1 MLAMPEEDLILIMEF
16 CRSYDVEQSFVQSLQ
31 EFGLIE
37 LQEIENKQFIH
48 KDALMELEKYVHL
61 HYDLNINLEG
71 LDAIH
76 NLLDKIKRMQLELNQ
91 LRNRLN
97 AYE

>member
-1 MLAMPEEDLILIMEF
+1 MMPEEDLILIMEF
-16 CRSYDVEQSFVQSLQ
+16 CRGYDVEQSFVQSLQ
-31 EFGLIE
+31 EFGLIK
-37 LQEIENKQFIH
+37 LQVIENRQFIH
-48 KDALMELEKYVHL
+48 KDALLELEKYVHL

-76 NLLDKIKRMQLELNQ
+76 NLLERIKSLQQELTQLK
-91 LRNRLN
+91 NRLN